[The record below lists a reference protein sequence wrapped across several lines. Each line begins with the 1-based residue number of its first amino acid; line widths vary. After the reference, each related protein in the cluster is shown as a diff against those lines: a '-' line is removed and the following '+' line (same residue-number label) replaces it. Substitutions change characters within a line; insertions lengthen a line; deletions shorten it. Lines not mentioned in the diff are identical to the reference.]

1 MEAEPGVSGAR
12 GVLVIPAF
20 NEAPRLPRLLE
31 RIAAEH
37 LPLEVV
43 VVDDGSRDDTAALAL
58 AWGATALRHPFNLGY
73 GAGLQTGYKY
83 ALEVGAP
90 WVVQMD
96 ADGQHDPVD
105 IARLLEPL
113 ARGECDLVIGSRFL
127 EPTGYEMGFTRTL
140 GRRFF
145 TGLARLF
152 GIRVTDPTSG
162 FQALDRKVLEL
173 YAGDAFPSDYPDVDV
188 LVTAHRC
195 GLRVREIGVLMHA
208 SERKSTLH
216 GGLRS
221 IWYVYKMLLAVWA
234 ASSRVRAPAARSRSK
249 EGPDGRDH
257 DARAAARAVP
267 RQP

>member
-1 MEAEPGVSGAR
+1 MTKVPQPEAKSAR

-20 NEAPRLPRLLE
+20 NEAPRLPALLA
-31 RIAAEH
+31 RIAAEQ
-37 LPLEVV
+37 PALEVA
-43 VVDDGSRDDTAALAL
+43 VVDDGSRDATAAVA
-58 AWGATALRHPFNLGY
+58 ARAGATVLRHPFNLGY

-83 ALEVGAP
+83 ALAVGAS

-96 ADGQHDPVD
+96 ADGQHDPRD
-105 IARLLEPL
+105 IGRLLEPL
-113 ARGECDLVIGSRFL
+113 QRGECDLVIGSRFL
-127 EPTGYEMGFTRTL
+127 APTGYQMGATRTL

-145 TGLARLF
+145 VALARAF

-162 FQALDRKVLEL
+162 FQALGRRVLEL

-188 LVTAHRC
+188 LLTAHRH
-195 GLRVREIGVLMHA
+195 GLAVREVSVEMHA

-234 ASSRVRAPAARSRSK
+234 AA
-249 EGPDGRDH
+249 GGGR
-257 DARAAARAVP
+257 
-267 RQP
+267 

>member
-1 MEAEPGVSGAR
+1 MQSHLAIV
-12 GVLVIPAF
+12 PAY
-20 NEAPRLPRLLE
+20 NEAASIGRVVGELRE
-31 RIAAEH
+31 RAAEFDV
-37 LPLEVV
+37 L
-43 VVDDGSRDDTAALAL
+43 VVDDGSTDETAARAE
-58 AWGATALRHPFNLGY
+58 AAGAKVLRHPFNLGY

-83 ALEVGAP
+83 ALEVGAK

-96 ADGQHDPVD
+96 ADGQHDPSD
-105 IARLLEPL
+105 IRRLLAPL
-113 ARGECDLVIGSRFL
+113 ERGECDLVIGSRFL
-127 EPTGYEMGFTRTL
+127 APTGYQMGFTRTL

-195 GLRVREIGVLMHA
+195 GLRVREVGVLMHA

-234 ASSRVRAPAARSRSK
+234 ASARGAK
-249 EGPDGRDH
+249 
-257 DARAAARAVP
+257 
-267 RQP
+267 